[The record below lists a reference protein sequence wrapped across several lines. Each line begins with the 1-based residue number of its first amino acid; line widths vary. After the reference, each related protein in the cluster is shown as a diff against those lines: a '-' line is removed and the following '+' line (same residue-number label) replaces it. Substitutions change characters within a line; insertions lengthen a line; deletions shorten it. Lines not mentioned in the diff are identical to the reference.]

1 MGRSVLL
8 FAYYHNRPVSVP
20 DNAIAYTPHERSSY
34 SAMTTAANY
43 YQIRSYFFAYSGGHN
58 D

>member
-1 MGRSVLL
+1 VGRSVLL

-43 YQIRSYFFAYSGGHN
+43 YQIRSYFFA
-58 D
+58 